1 MQPEPVTA
9 IRAARKITDGRS
21 LRRRTWNCFMT
32 DPTKNASIYSTL
44 RKDPSSG
51 GLPCSRE
58 RSRIVRSPVMTAF
71 LFTCEHATCAVPEAY
86 RECFRGNEEALHSSE
101 GWEPGALNLTQF
113 LGMMF
118 RTPVVH
124 GDVSR
129 LLIDLS
135 KEGDDRWSRFSKELP
150 EPTRQK
156 LADRYERAFRT
167 AMRQRIN
174 EHLRRGERLLHVRVH
189 TRPWEDGRVVLTCVA
204 QADTSCDVADVWR
217 ESLML
222 AGLDARLERAVS
234 TKEPASTESD
244 TTAPIEIRLEVS
256 QSFFLEGRPWKWDT
270 LRRLLGES
278 LEKAAS
284 QTARLNDPESP
295 GSPES

>member
-1 MQPEPVTA
+1 
-9 IRAARKITDGRS
+9 
-21 LRRRTWNCFMT
+21 
-32 DPTKNASIYSTL
+32 
-44 RKDPSSG
+44 
-51 GLPCSRE
+51 
-58 RSRIVRSPVMTAF
+58 MTAL

-86 RECFRGNEEALHSSE
+86 RECFRGNEETLHSSE

-135 KEGDDRWSRFSKELP
+135 KEGDDRWSRFSRELP

-167 AMRQRIN
+167 AVRQRIDD
-174 EHLRRGERLLHVRVH
+174 HLRRGERLIHLRIH
-189 TRPWEDGRVVLTCVA
+189 TRPWPDGRVVLTSA
-204 QADTSCDVADVWR
+204 PQADASGDVAAVWR
-217 ESLML
+217 ELLML
-222 AGLDARLERAVS
+222 AGLDARLERGVGA
-234 TKEPASTESD
+234 KEPTSTEPD
-244 TTAPIEIRLEVS
+244 TTAPIEIRLDVS
-256 QSFFLEGRPWKWDT
+256 QSFFLEGRPWKWYT
-270 LRRLLGES
+270 LRRLLGET

-284 QTARLNDPESP
+284 QTARLNDPGSP